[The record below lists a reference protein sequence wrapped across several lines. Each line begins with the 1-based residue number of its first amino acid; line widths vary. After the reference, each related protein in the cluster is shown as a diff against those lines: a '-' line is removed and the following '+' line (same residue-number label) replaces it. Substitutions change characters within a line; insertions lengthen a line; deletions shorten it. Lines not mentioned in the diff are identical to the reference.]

1 MKYLL
6 FTVMVGVLVCY
17 SYSQDDPIRIACI
30 GNSITH
36 GGMGNQAYPQ
46 QLDSLLG
53 KAYDVRNFGI
63 GGCTLLK
70 KGDFSYWDG
79 PALDE
84 ALESNP
90 DIVIILLGT
99 NDSKPQNWAFK
110 DEFFSDY
117 MELIGAFR
125 NDGRDPII
133 FTAFPLPAF
142 RLLTGIDNTIIRDEI
157 IPMIDSVKTKAG
169 TCLIDFY
176 HPMFDKGRLFPD
188 GVHPTAEGYALIAR
202 IAADAI
208 RAIKPGII
216 KEKENE

>member
-1 MKYLL
+1 MKHLL
-6 FTVMVGVLVCY
+6 FSVMIGLMVY
-17 SYSQDDPIRIACI
+17 HSSYAQDDSVRIACL

-53 KAYDVRNFGI
+53 ENYDVRNFGV

-70 KGDFSYWDG
+70 KGDLSYWEE

-84 ALESNP
+84 ALEFNP

-99 NDSKPQNWAFK
+99 NDSKPQNWIFK

-117 MELIGAFR
+117 LDLIGAFR
-125 NDGRDPII
+125 DDDRDPII
-133 FTAFPLPAF
+133 FTAFPSPAF

-157 IPMIDSVKTKAG
+157 IPMIDSVRTQAG
-169 TCLIDFY
+169 TGLIDFY
-176 HPMFDKGRLFPD
+176 HPMVDKGYLFPD
-188 GVHPTAEGYALIAR
+188 GVHPTSEGYALIAR
-202 IAADAI
+202 ICHSNDYTGKDE
-208 RAIKPGII
+208 R
-216 KEKENE
+216 